1 MSFPKYEAYKDSGV
15 EWLGEVP
22 EHWTIGALK
31 HFIKSVPGAI
41 KTGPFGS
48 HLKSDEMTEG
58 PYKVFNQRNVIDSD
72 FNAGDNYIT
81 ESKFQDLS
89 AFRTFP
95 GDILVTT
102 RGTIGRAAI
111 LPMDAEEGVLHP
123 CLLRVQV
130 EQSKLQSNYL
140 RRLIQESHLLKT
152 QLILMSNATTIEVI
166 YSDTMANLILP
177 VPPLSEQ
184 TQIAR
189 FLDYETARIDALI
202 AEQQRLIELLKE
214 KRQAVISH
222 AVTKGL
228 DPTAPMK
235 DSGVEWLGEVP
246 EHWKILKLARVLQ
259 TVEQG
264 WSPNASSEA
273 AEIEKWGV
281 IKISAVKK
289 GNFVE
294 TENKALLEDTLPDS
308 TLKVRKGDLLVTR
321 ANTPDLVGDTCVVDR
336 APKSHLMLSDLTY
349 RLGLNDNIDARFI
362 CFFLLSS
369 FGRAQIKGDARGSS
383 MSMAKISQG
392 HIKGWIIALP
402 EYDEQLKITEHLSV
416 KLEKMNCLMETCSE
430 TKQLLQERRSAL
442 ISAAVTGKIDVRG
455 WQAPAPALEVAH
467 G

>member
-22 EHWTIGALK
+22 KHWILGALK
-31 HFIKSVPGAI
+31 YFVKPIPGAI

-81 ESKFQDLS
+81 ETKFQDLF

-130 EQSKLQSNYL
+130 EQSKLQPNYL

-152 QLILMSNATTIEVI
+152 QLALMSNATTIEVI
-166 YSDTMANLILP
+166 YSDTMASLILS
-177 VPPLSEQ
+177 VPPLEEQ

-189 FLDYETARIDALI
+189 FLDHETARIDALI

-246 EHWKILKLARVLQ
+246 AHWTVSKVKYEFKNLDSKRIPLSAEERGEKQGGYPYYGASGIIDHVDEYIFDDDLVLVSEDGANLLMRNYPIAFVATGRYWVNNHAHILKPLRDLNVDYWAQIIELA
-259 TVEQG
+259 
-264 WSPNASSEA
+264 
-273 AEIEKWGV
+273 
-281 IKISAVKK
+281 
-289 GNFVE
+289 
-294 TENKALLEDTLPDS
+294 
-308 TLKVRKGDLLVTR
+308 
-321 ANTPDLVGDTCVVDR
+321 
-336 APKSHLMLSDLTY
+336 DLTSFISGSAQPKFTAEA
-349 RLGLNDNIDARFI
+349 LGN
-362 CFFLLSS
+362 LSIA
-369 FGRAQIKGDARGSS
+369 FPPTIEERAQINNLLRE
-383 MSMAKISQG
+383 KISG
-392 HIKGWIIALP
+392 
-402 EYDEQLKITEHLSV
+402 TERLLS
-416 KLEKMNCLMETCSE
+416 ES
-430 TKQLLQERRSAL
+430 KQNINFLQERRSAL

-455 WQAPAPALEVAH
+455 WQAPASAAPAPTLEPAH